1 MRHAILRGD
10 TFSRRRFIQTT
21 ASLAALVAI
30 QPRGAFAG
38 DTSLMRVRQIDDLTI
53 LDPAFRNTSSENNV
67 MRSIYRSLIRYKAGD
82 KWETELDAAEMMEQ
96 VDPTHIK
103 FKVKQGITWSDGSG
117 ELTAEDV
124 KYTYERH
131 ADPKTESPYA
141 NEWDALEKVELTD
154 KYSGT
159 IVLKQ
164 PFAPL
169 WRSTLPWAAG
179 YILNRGAVERAGGK
193 ITVDPGAMC
202 GPYVLT
208 ELTPKDKAVIKRN
221 PDFKEYVPAFEEIH
235 FIPIQD
241 DKAAELAFEA
251 GELEYSWVS
260 VGSVKRYRET
270 PPEHSKLL
278 ERPSLAWI
286 WIGMNRDNP
295 ALEDIRVRQ
304 AIQKAVDVDAILQGA
319 YQGVV
324 GRATGII
331 APGLL
336 GHRNIEMPKRDVEGA
351 KKLLA
356 EVGAGA
362 PTKLTITV
370 LNTQTYI
377 SAAQI
382 AQANLAEIG
391 IELTINQYD
400 GATFWTLGDQSSGDS
415 WKDLQLILNNYSSS
429 PDPSQMTAWYT
440 TEQVGVYNWERFRN
454 EEYDK
459 LDKAALAELDD
470 GKREAMYVKMQDLL
484 DESAQFIFL
493 THELFAILHR
503 DDIEPAVMPD
513 ATPIYGRFAG
523 SRRPAA

>member
-1 MRHAILRGD
+1 MHQLFLTRRGI
-10 TFSRRRFIQTT
+10 SRRRFIQST
-21 ASLAALVAI
+21 ATLVTLAAI

-38 DTSLMRVRQIDDLTI
+38 DTSLMRVRQIDDLTS

-82 KWETELDAAEMMEQ
+82 KWETELDAAELLEQ

-103 FKVKQGITWSDGSG
+103 FKVKQGIKWSDGSG
-117 ELTAEDV
+117 EMTAEDV

-141 NEWDALEKVELTD
+141 NEWGPLEKVELTD

-159 IVLKQ
+159 IVLKE

-179 YILNRGAVERAGGK
+179 YIVNRAAVERAGGK
-193 ITVDPGAMC
+193 ITIDPGAMC
-202 GPYVLT
+202 GPYVLA
-208 ELTPKDKAVIKRN
+208 ELTPKDKAVVKRN
-221 PDFKEYVPAFEEIH
+221 PDFKEYVPAFDEIH

-270 PPEHSKLL
+270 PPAHSKLL
-278 ERPSLAWI
+278 EKPSLAWT

-331 APGLL
+331 APGLM

-356 EVGAGA
+356 EAGPVA
-362 PTKLTITV
+362 PKSLTISV
-370 LNTQTYI
+370 LNTPAYI

-382 AQANLAEIG
+382 AQANLADVG

-400 GATFWTLGDQSSGDS
+400 GATFWTLGVQSSGET

-440 TEQVGVYNWERFRN
+440 TAQVGVYNWERFRN
-454 EEYDK
+454 DEYDK
-459 LDKAALAELDD
+459 LDKAAVAELDD
-470 GKREAMYVKMQDLL
+470 GKREPMYVMMQELL
-484 DESAQFIFL
+484 DESAQFIYL
-493 THELFAILHR
+493 THELFAVLHR
-503 DDIEPAVMPD
+503 DDITPAVMPD
-513 ATPIYGRFAG
+513 ATPIYGRFEG
-523 SRRPAA
+523 